1 LLQVRCAA
9 PFCIS
14 ALHFISERNIAMRTI
29 AINPLRCRV
38 WNLHSRL
45 DESLTEESC
54 RSQIASFEK
63 HGQLIPA
70 LGRRLRGNPDYDV
83 ELIYGA
89 RRLFVARHLNVPL
102 MVELREIT
110 DRDGIVAMDLEN
122 RLRQDV
128 SAYERGVSYD
138 RWLREG
144 YFESQDEIARSLQV
158 SPAQV
163 SRLLK
168 LARLP
173 PAVTEAFGNPT
184 DICEVWG
191 AELGNLLKD
200 AQTERRLLQAARNIA
215 AVSPRPPGSEI
226 YKQLCGAARADLAS
240 KSADRIVKDERGA
253 ELFRVK
259 HQRDSIVFSVSMD
272 LLCRETL
279 RDIERT
285 IAGVFE
291 PIELGDDPETMYG
304 DARAESRD
312 EALAELS

>member
-1 LLQVRCAA
+1 M
-9 PFCIS
+9 P
-14 ALHFISERNIAMRTI
+14 TI

-38 WNLHSRL
+38 WNMHSRL
-45 DESLTEESC
+45 DENLTEESC

-63 HGQLIPA
+63 HGQLIPV
-70 LGRRLRGNPDYDV
+70 LGRKLRGNSGYDV

-102 MVELREIT
+102 IVELRDIS
-110 DRDGIVAMDLEN
+110 DRDGIIAMDLEN

-173 PAVTEAFGNPT
+173 AAVLEAFGNAT
-184 DICEVWG
+184 EICEVWG
-191 AELGNLLKD
+191 AELAGLLND
-200 AQTERRLLQAARNIA
+200 PETERRVLQAARIIA
-215 AVSPRPPGSEI
+215 AISPRPPCSEI
-226 YKQLCGAARADLAS
+226 YKQLRTAAKIDPTS
-240 KSADRIVKDERGA
+240 KNADRIVKDERGE

-259 HQRDSIVFSVSMD
+259 HQRDAIVISVSMD
-272 LLCRETL
+272 LLSRQSLEQIEEAIVEAMEPAALDDDATRGYVGSREVSTE
-279 RDIERT
+279 D
-285 IAGVFE
+285 
-291 PIELGDDPETMYG
+291 
-304 DARAESRD
+304 
-312 EALAELS
+312 ALASRI

>member
-1 LLQVRCAA
+1 MA
-9 PFCIS
+9 
-14 ALHFISERNIAMRTI
+14 TI

-38 WNLHSRL
+38 WNLHARL

-54 RSQIASFEK
+54 RAQIASFEK

-70 LGRRLRGNPDYDV
+70 LGRRLRGDRDYDI

-102 MVELREIT
+102 LVELRDIS
-110 DRDGIVAMDLEN
+110 DRDGIIAMDLEN

-128 SAYERGVSYD
+128 SAYERGTSYD
-138 RWLREG
+138 RWLRDG
-144 YFESQDEIARSLQV
+144 YFTSQDEIAKALQV

-173 PAVTEAFGNPT
+173 PAVTEAFGNAT
-184 DICEVWG
+184 EICEVWG
-191 AELGNLLKD
+191 VELANLLKD
-200 AQTERRLLQAARNIA
+200 PDTERRLLQAARNIA
-215 AVSPRPPGSEI
+215 AIAPRPPCAEI
-226 YKQLCGAARADLAS
+226 YKQLCAAARASQAS
-240 KSADRIVKDERGA
+240 RTADRVVKDEDGD

-272 LLCRETL
+272 LLCRESL
-279 RDIERT
+279 AQIERV
-285 IAGVFE
+285 IAVVAD
-291 PIELGDDPETMYG
+291 PLALDDDEESAYG
-304 DARAESRD
+304 DAHEELSDES
-312 EALAELS
+312 LAELS

>member
-1 LLQVRCAA
+1 MA
-9 PFCIS
+9 
-14 ALHFISERNIAMRTI
+14 TI

-54 RSQIASFEK
+54 RLQIASFEK

-70 LGRRLRGNPDYDV
+70 LGRRLRGNPDYDI

-102 MVELREIT
+102 LVELRDIS

-128 SAYERGVSYD
+128 SAYERGTSYD
-138 RWLREG
+138 RWLRDG
-144 YFESQDEIARSLQV
+144 YFSSQDEIARALQV

-173 PAVTEAFGNPT
+173 QAVTEAFGNAT
-184 DICEVWG
+184 EICEVWG
-191 AELGNLLKD
+191 AELANLLKD
-200 AQTERRLLQAARNIA
+200 PESERRLMQAARNIA
-215 AVSPRPPGSEI
+215 AVAPRPPGSEI
-226 YKQLCGAARADLAS
+226 YKQLCAAARDNRESRAT
-240 KSADRIVKDERGA
+240 DRVVKDERGD

-259 HQRDSIVFSVSMD
+259 RQRDSIVFSVSMD
-272 LLCRETL
+272 ILCEESLDR
-279 RDIERT
+279 IERE
-285 IAGVFE
+285 IAGLMDPSALE
-291 PIELGDDPETMYG
+291 DDAETEYG
-304 DARAESRD
+304 DPRGRLSED
-312 EALAELS
+312 ALAEWS